1 MCLSSNNPVTGV
13 QNPQHFCLLSDK
25 IQLNVI
31 SVELCHRTHFNCLK
45 KFSGGGFQFL
55 SFKGTMMCLESCF
68 LLRLDEVSDARF
80 FLSFHALYGV
90 LHATLAHHPSSVL
103 RIIPAFL
110 TATKCILVQAF
121 RTDFE

>member
-1 MCLSSNNPVTGV
+1 
-13 QNPQHFCLLSDK
+13 
-25 IQLNVI
+25 
-31 SVELCHRTHFNCLK
+31 
-45 KFSGGGFQFL
+45 
-55 SFKGTMMCLESCF
+55 MCLESCF

-80 FLSFHALYGV
+80 FLTFHAVYGV

-121 RTDFE
+121 RTDFEEVKGKKLGDRSPASKHAKLKSLSLVTRNPD